1 LARRSSWNTLQYYRD
16 SELHPNIFIQNFR
29 NNSKIMKKEDINA
42 RFIEAISYLMSS
54 NQQLN
59 KTTIASSL
67 NAKPSK
73 FSEILNMRMNVPAEM
88 IAQLCDIYNV
98 NPTWLLTGKGKIV
111 TNSDNLSTV
120 DQPTAEA
127 TPSVDPSMGIPL
139 IPIDA
144 MAGYLRGEVSVM
156 DADCDRFVIPG
167 VVADYI
173 IPVRGDSMVP
183 LYHSGDLVACRRLS
197 LSDLFFQWGKAYVLD
212 TTQGVV
218 LKRLRPGSSPD
229 TVLLV
234 SENTAYDPFELHR
247 DDIYHIAIV
256 TALVRIL

>member
-1 LARRSSWNTLQYYRD
+1 MDNLDTIHNRIKQVVDTLADGKNTLLAAHIGV
-16 SELHPNIFIQNFR
+16 SEANIRGYIKGNMPKADFLE
-29 NNSKIMKKEDINA
+29 KIV
-42 RFIEAISYLMSS
+42 RSYDVSS
-54 NQQLN
+54 
-59 KTTIASSL
+59 
-67 NAKPSK
+67 
-73 FSEILNMRMNVPAEM
+73 E
-88 IAQLCDIYNV
+88 
-98 NPTWLLTGKGKIV
+98 WLLTGQGEMLRNKQQNCQLRGENSPEIV
-111 TNSDNLSTV
+111 TNPDNLSTV

-139 IPIDA
+139 ITVDA